1 MGVVM
6 SRVRAENRLKQIRLF
21 IAKNQIKTKADML
34 RYINQDER
42 QNAKETDQSGMPK
55 IKFEF
60 CADGVL
66 KSLGR
71 IPV

>member
-6 SRVRAENRLKQIRLF
+6 SRVRAEKRLKQIRMF

-55 IKFEF
+55 MKFEF
-60 CADGVL
+60 CVEGLL

-71 IPV
+71 LPV